1 MPITTSAKKA
11 LKQTKTK
18 TKRNV
23 IIKEKVKK
31 ITRKVD
37 DLIKDD
43 KLEEAK
49 KALNQAYKTIDKAA
63 KRNIFKKNTAGRKKS
78 RLSRSI
84 NKAKAVNKEKPKKKK

>member
-11 LKQTKTK
+11 LKQTKSRTQ
-18 TKRNV
+18 RNKV
-23 IIKEKVKK
+23 IKEKVKK

-37 DLIKDD
+37 DLVKDN

-49 KALNQAYKTIDKAA
+49 KALDQAYKTIDKAA
-63 KRNIFKKNTAGRKKS
+63 KRNIFKKKTASHKKS

-84 NKAKAVNKEKPKKKK
+84 NKAKAGKKEKATKKK